1 MASEL
6 VSQLSAFSL
15 RLPERPLEEH
25 NIDDLDSIIRSLTGL
40 RLASPRQATVSPAQ
54 AMAVAAP
61 PAVPAEAAAA
71 AADWAELCV
80 REMASASDR
89 DDAKARA
96 STLLEGFE
104 NSLHERNLGLKQR
117 AEENAILKRAVV
129 VQFRRQKELEEELR
143 RVKQAA
149 SQYQEQLRALE
160 LNNYALAVHL
170 KQANQSNGSISGRF
184 PPDVC

>member
-40 RLASPRQATVSPAQ
+40 LLASPRQTTVSPAQ

-61 PAVPAEAAAA
+61 PAVPAAATA
-71 AADWAELCV
+71 AADWAELLV